1 MCRVNAAGN
10 SHLPGQAAGRYSG
23 WKNPRKYCC
32 ICRLTGGGKRCFSQM
47 RRDYVKELR
56 ENDRLQ
62 ESISGSGCPG
72 VLFLLKRNNS
82 LRLGMKE
89 SGSGKTAVRMLPF
102 FCSRRLEPC
111 WNVSAS
117 PYLRSCSENEWH
129 RLLLYA
135 GCLPAIENRN
145 SGPCLG
151 IIIAQ
156 HFFQAADD
164 FFL

>member
-1 MCRVNAAGN
+1 M
-10 SHLPGQAAGRYSG
+10 
-23 WKNPRKYCC
+23 PRRFVPAKKKY
-32 ICRLTGGGKRCFSQM
+32 
-47 RRDYVKELR
+47 
-56 ENDRLQ
+56 N
-62 ESISGSGCPG
+62 
-72 VLFLLKRNNS
+72 
-82 LRLGMKE
+82 LRLEMKE

-102 FCSRRLEPC
+102 FCCQTAGTVLECFRISIFTELFWKWMAP
-111 WNVSAS
+111 AAFI
-117 PYLRSCSENEWH
+117 H
-129 RLLLYA
+129 RLLLYT